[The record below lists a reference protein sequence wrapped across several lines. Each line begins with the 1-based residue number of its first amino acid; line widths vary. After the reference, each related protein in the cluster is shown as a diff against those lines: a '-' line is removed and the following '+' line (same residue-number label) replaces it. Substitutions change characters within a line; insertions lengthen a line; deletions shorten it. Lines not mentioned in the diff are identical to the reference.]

1 MTHVLAGSMAM
12 YIEWPHID
20 RRFKQVYAT
29 MAGRYAKFW
38 AERSEGDGNPNL
50 DEKAD

>member
-1 MTHVLAGSMAM
+1 MAM

-38 AERSEGDGNPNL
+38 ASRSETDGDPSLG
-50 DEKAD
+50 DKTD

>member
-1 MTHVLAGSMAM
+1 M

-29 MAGRYAKFW
+29 MAGRYAKHW
-38 AERSEGDGNPNL
+38 AGRSDSDADPSL
-50 DEKAD
+50 DASND